1 VLKGF
6 RDFISR
12 GNVIDLAVAVVIG
25 AAFTTLVQQF
35 TDSFL
40 KPLIRLATG
49 GHPVSGVF
57 YVNGDKKTGVP
68 FDYGSF
74 INVVIGFILTAAVV
88 YFLVVAPMNKL
99 AELRKRGIAP
109 EPEAPSDEVRL
120 LTEIRD
126 ALVARGDGGGPQ
138 APVRPDPRTQP
149 PQR

>member
-25 AAFTTLVQQF
+25 AAFTAVVEQF
-35 TDSFL
+35 TNSFL
-40 KPLIRLATG
+40 KPLIKLASG
-49 GHPVSGVF
+49 GEEVSGVF
-57 YVNGDKKTGVP
+57 KVGGKNGVV

-74 INVVIGFILTAAVV
+74 INVVIGFLLTAAVV
-88 YFLVVAPMNKL
+88 YFFVVAPMNKL
-99 AELRKRGIAP
+99 AELRKRGIEP
-109 EPEAPSDEVRL
+109 EPETPSDEVRL

-126 ALVARGDGGGPQ
+126 ALVARNGVDPE
-138 APVRPDPRTQP
+138 APVRPDPRTP

>member
-25 AAFTTLVQQF
+25 AAFTAVVEQF
-35 TDSFL
+35 TNSFL
-40 KPLIRLATG
+40 KPLIKL
-49 GHPVSGVF
+49 VSGGKDVSGTF
-57 YVNGDKKTGVP
+57 TVGDKKTGVI

-74 INVVIGFILTAAVV
+74 INVLIGFILTAAVV